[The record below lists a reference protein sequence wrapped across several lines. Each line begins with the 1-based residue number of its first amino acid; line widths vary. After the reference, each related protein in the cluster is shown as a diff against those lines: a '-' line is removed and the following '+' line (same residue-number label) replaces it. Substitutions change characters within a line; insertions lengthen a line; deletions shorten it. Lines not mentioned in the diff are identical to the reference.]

1 MARFIDWKN
10 FLSVGTIGLT
20 LIGALAIA
28 TSLSLIFGLDLA
40 LGKAWIIVFV
50 AVILSFVLFAKQQ
63 KNLDLQEIK
72 FIVFLVLLFFVLGW
86 AMNKFL
92 PELFSSV
99 PDSLRGLYSTI
110 GVK

>member
-50 AVILSFVLFAKQQ
+50 AVILSFV
-63 KNLDLQEIK
+63 
-72 FIVFLVLLFFVLGW
+72 
-86 AMNKFL
+86 
-92 PELFSSV
+92 
-99 PDSLRGLYSTI
+99 
-110 GVK
+110 